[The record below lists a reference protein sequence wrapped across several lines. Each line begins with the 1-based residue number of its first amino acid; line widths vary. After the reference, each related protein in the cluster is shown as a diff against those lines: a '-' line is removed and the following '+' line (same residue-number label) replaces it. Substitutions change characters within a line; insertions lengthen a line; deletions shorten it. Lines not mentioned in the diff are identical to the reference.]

1 MITITELAAKKVL
14 ELGEQEGKVGPLRVF
29 VTGGGCAGFSYGMAF
44 DEVREDDE
52 VAVQHGIEIV
62 IDKESLPLLKGAT
75 IDYVES
81 LTGSG
86 FTIENPNAVKSC
98 SCGHSFNTDGDPVRS
113 HC

>member
-1 MITITELAAKKVL
+1 VTLTELAAKKVR
-14 ELGEQEGKVGPLRVF
+14 ELGEQEGQMGALRVF

-52 VAVQHGIEIV
+52 VYDQHGIQLV
-62 IDKESLPLLKGAT
+62 VDRESLPLLDGAV

-86 FTIENPNAVKSC
+86 FTIDNPNAVRSC
-98 SCGHSFNTDGDPVRS
+98 SCGHSFNTDGGPVRS

>member
-1 MITITELAAKKVL
+1 MITLTELAAEKVRL
-14 ELGEQEGKVGPLRVF
+14 LGAQEGKVGPLRVF
-29 VTGGGCAGFSYGMAF
+29 VTGGGCAGYSYGMAF

-52 VAVQHGIEIV
+52 VVEQHGVQIV
-62 IDKESLPLLKGAT
+62 IDRESLPLLRGAT

-86 FTIENPNAVKSC
+86 FTIDNPNAVRSC
-98 SCGHSFNTDGDPVRS
+98 SCGHSFNTDGDHVRS